1 MLPTILL
8 GLALLVFSGLLVWT
22 HMRGWR
28 AAVRGDLDERDRL
41 FAWRQFRRR
50 MQSST
55 MIGIAAVAIMAAPYV
70 TSIASPLLSLFYL
83 LGLFLLVLWIVLLAG
98 VDAIATR
105 RHYTTLQRGELNE
118 MASDNAEKRRQQR
131 DGRGKDEGS
140 ET

>member
-1 MLPTILL
+1 MNSFIFL
-8 GLALLVFSGLLVWT
+8 GVALLVFSGVLIRT
-22 HMRGWR
+22 HLRSWR
-28 AAVRGDLDERDRL
+28 SAAQDDLTHRDRL

-55 MIGIAAVAIMAAPYV
+55 MIGMAAVAIMAAPYV

-83 LGLFLLVLWIVLLAG
+83 LGLFLLVLWIILLAG

-131 DGRGKDEGS
+131 DGRGQDEGS
-140 ET
+140 TT